1 MVWRGCGTTENF
13 LGLED
18 EQSWATKAESIVWES
33 PIGVMVASAVF
44 SEPGL
49 QARTTG
55 KWLDIKIRARLE
67 VFGSSQ

>member
-13 LGLED
+13 LGLGD
-18 EQSWATKAESIVWES
+18 EQSWAIKAESLVWES
-33 PIGVMVASAVF
+33 PIGAMAASAVF

-55 KWLDIKIRARLE
+55 KWLDIKMRAWLE
-67 VFGSSQ
+67 VFQLSQ